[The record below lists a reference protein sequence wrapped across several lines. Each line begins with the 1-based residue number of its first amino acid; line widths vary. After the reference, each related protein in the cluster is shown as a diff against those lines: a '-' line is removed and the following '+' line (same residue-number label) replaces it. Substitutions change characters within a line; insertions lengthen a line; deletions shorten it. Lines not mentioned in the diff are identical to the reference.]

1 MQQPHKPSR
10 ISIIL
15 AFAAVYIIWGSTYL
29 GIKYAIQTMPPL
41 LMSGVRYFIAGLI
54 VFIIAM
60 STGAAFPQKIYWRN
74 TFIIGALL
82 VLMGNG
88 GVALAESLIP
98 SGIASLIVCSVP
110 MWFALIGWLFFNKG
124 RPGAL
129 TITGIILGFV
139 GIMIL
144 VGPKNIFHIGQGIN
158 LTGVMIIIVG
168 SIGWSVGSLYVSRA
182 KLPENHLTTIGM
194 QMLCGGFLLTIA
206 GFAKG
211 EYQQVH
217 FEAISTNSLLAMGY
231 LITFGSIVAFSAYS
245 WLLRVV
251 SPALVSTYAYVNPVI
266 AVFLGWLF
274 LNEPIDKYTV
284 IGSVFIIFALILI
297 TSQKPLAREEAPE

>member
-15 AFAAVYIIWGSTYL
+15 AFAAVYVIWGSTYL

-60 STGAAFPQKIYWRN
+60 STGAPFPKKIYWRN

-124 RPGAL
+124 SPGFYRYHDSGRPEKYFSYRAGNQPKRCSYNYRWKHWL
-129 TITGIILGFV
+129 VDRVFV
-139 GIMIL
+139 C
-144 VGPKNIFHIGQGIN
+144 VK
-158 LTGVMIIIVG
+158 
-168 SIGWSVGSLYVSRA
+168 S
-182 KLPENHLTTIGM
+182 
-194 QMLCGGFLLTIA
+194 
-206 GFAKG
+206 
-211 EYQQVH
+211 
-217 FEAISTNSLLAMGY
+217 
-231 LITFGSIVAFSAYS
+231 
-245 WLLRVV
+245 
-251 SPALVSTYAYVNPVI
+251 
-266 AVFLGWLF
+266 
-274 LNEPIDKYTV
+274 
-284 IGSVFIIFALILI
+284 
-297 TSQKPLAREEAPE
+297 